1 MNRILFAMAAV
12 VTGLS
17 GCASPARYV
26 ERSPAG
32 DTGVIAIP
40 ANTDTWPMHYRSEAM
55 ALIQKHV
62 GPSFE
67 IVDEKEVVVGNR
79 TDNNQF
85 VKREQA
91 FTNPFTGPVEKDTI
105 TNTTST
111 HDITEYRIA
120 YRKRSGPVVQDIN
133 HRGTPTGL
141 TPAQSPATPPA
152 GGVTQ
157 TQYISGSGAAAAQ
170 PASATSTQP
179 AHPTSP
185 ASTPPTAATGPQPAS
200 PTATQP
206 ASPASTP
213 PAGATSAHPAG
224 AAAPGVGPL
233 SAAGLSTSMTT
244 CPSDNCPK

>member
-1 MNRILFAMAAV
+1 MNRILFAVAAV

-17 GCASPARYV
+17 GCVSPARYV
-26 ERSPAG
+26 EKSPTG

-40 ANTDTWPMHYRSEAM
+40 ANTDTWPMHYRSEAV

-62 GPSFE
+62 GPNFE

-79 TDNNQF
+79 TDNNQY

-91 FTNPFTGPVEKDTI
+91 YNNPFTGPVEKDTI

-111 HDITEYRIA
+111 HDLTEYRIT
-120 YRKRSGPVVQDIN
+120 YRKKSGPMAIGLNNLTSTGGGGLTQ
-133 HRGTPTGL
+133 TPTG
-141 TPAQSPATPPA
+141 PA
-152 GGVTQ
+152 GVTQ
-157 TQYISGSGAAAAQ
+157 TQYISGSGAAGVQ
-170 PASATSTQP
+170 PAGATSTQP
-179 AHPTSP
+179 ASP
-185 ASTPPTAATGPQPAS
+185 ATATQPTAGTGP
-200 PTATQP
+200 QP

-213 PAGATSAHPAG
+213 PVGATSAQPAG
-224 AAAPGVGPL
+224 AAATGVGPL